1 MRVPA
6 LAPVRRRRL
15 ASVAWWLIVLSSLA
29 IVVVASRYLTLN
41 PDVFFPQQRAIYVAN
56 RLALVAHVAGGMV
69 ALALGPFQFIAAI
82 RRRWPR
88 VHRILGRSYLT
99 GIAVGGIAGLWM
111 ARLAYGGTIGQA
123 GFATLAVL
131 WLATSAMALSRI
143 RAGDVQGHRAWMVRS
158 FALTFAAVTLRLY
171 LPIPMILGVDFEVAY
186 AAIAWACW
194 VPNLLVAEAIR
205 R

>member
-6 LAPVRRRRL
+6 PASVRRRPL
-15 ASVAWWLIVLSSLA
+15 ATAAWWLIALSSLA

-56 RLALVAHVAGGMV
+56 RLALIAHVAGGMV

-88 VHRILGRSYLT
+88 IHRLLGRSYLT

-131 WLATSAMALSRI
+131 WLATSAMALARI

-171 LPIPMILGVDFEVAY
+171 LPSPMIFGVDFEVAY